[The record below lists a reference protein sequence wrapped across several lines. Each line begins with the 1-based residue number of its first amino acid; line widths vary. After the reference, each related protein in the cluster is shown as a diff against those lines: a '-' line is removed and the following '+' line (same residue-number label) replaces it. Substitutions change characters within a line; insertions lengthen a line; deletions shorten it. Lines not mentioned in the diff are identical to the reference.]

1 MSDDPTTHY
10 RLDQF
15 RKTPSRS
22 GRNDN
27 VSQWLENEAVFE
39 IEDNNVFV
47 AEDVRKFL
55 RTKEGLTDEEKII
68 IQRLSMKAFHLPGN
82 TYWED
87 WMMFISNNHILASF
101 CFAHPLHP
109 FTRRQRVM
117 NLVASLSFG
126 IAATSMVMLWYYYEA
141 RDKDFTF
148 VSIFGFNVS
157 YGMLAT
163 AFFGGLCNVFFD
175 FGIWFVQVC
184 PLCQPGSPITFSDP
198 TNFFFLWLG
207 SNAAFFCTTIALCL
221 AIHAIIVRA
230 SIEEDGDD
238 QGVTIS
244 IQHYSF
250 ILSFLFE
257 VVVTQF
263 IMFPIVAFTI
273 FSGVLGC
280 FTLPGIGGRPY
291 QVKKMEKR
299 MQRLTPTQAAC

>member
-109 FTRRQRVM
+109 
-117 NLVASLSFG
+117 
-126 IAATSMVMLWYYYEA
+126 
-141 RDKDFTF
+141 
-148 VSIFGFNVS
+148 
-157 YGMLAT
+157 
-163 AFFGGLCNVFFD
+163 
-175 FGIWFVQVC
+175 
-184 PLCQPGSPITFSDP
+184 
-198 TNFFFLWLG
+198 
-207 SNAAFFCTTIALCL
+207 
-221 AIHAIIVRA
+221 
-230 SIEEDGDD
+230 
-238 QGVTIS
+238 
-244 IQHYSF
+244 
-250 ILSFLFE
+250 
-257 VVVTQF
+257 
-263 IMFPIVAFTI
+263 
-273 FSGVLGC
+273 
-280 FTLPGIGGRPY
+280 LP
-291 QVKKMEKR
+291 VDSE
-299 MQRLTPTQAAC
+299 